1 MISSTGLGDK
11 IGDYILSTG
20 FSAVGNC
27 RWAIVTKE
35 GKSYF
40 LKEFLRPKYPP
51 PYLKDEVRKQKLDR
65 CRKFERHHKRLLSN
79 LTTIC
84 IPGGNIVA
92 PVDFFRFGLIYYH
105 VSPKVDAALIKP
117 EEFSTLT
124 EGTKAILIKTVI
136 NSIEILHR
144 SHIVHCDL
152 KPDNVLIHKT
162 ATENLVSKVIDL
174 DGAFFEDDVPDPDD
188 MQFDQQYMAPEIL
201 LYNQKD
207 VSKKVNLSTA
217 ADVFSLG
224 LIF

>member
-1 MISSTGLGDK
+1 
-11 IGDYILSTG
+11 
-20 FSAVGNC
+20 
-27 RWAIVTKE
+27 
-35 GKSYF
+35 
-40 LKEFLRPKYPP
+40 
-51 PYLKDEVRKQKLDR
+51 VR
-65 CRKFERHHKRLLSN
+65 
-79 LTTIC
+79 
-84 IPGGNIVA
+84 
-92 PVDFFRFGLIYYH
+92 
-105 VSPKVDAALIKP
+105 LIKP

-224 LIF
+224 LIFFEFWTGIRVQYDRGRFGDPASTLIEGGKLSWDRSRVPTVLGDTIEAMLNLEPAVRPSIIQVGKRLSTLGLSKPAMGVEGSDRTLASSPSPSTAKVSIRFSKNLVR